1 MNAFRRIARY
11 VYPYKKYI
19 GLNIFFNLLATLFSL
34 ASIGLVIPVLR
45 IIFDR
50 TVVQDSP
57 PELVNGDILGYAE
70 SFLMYEIGTRM
81 AATGQEQALLYV
93 CYWVVGAFF
102 LKNLFRYASTF
113 FIAPLRNG
121 VTRDLR
127 NEMHSKVL
135 ALPLG
140 YFSEKRKGD
149 VISRMTADLK
159 EIENSILATV
169 ESLFREPVMILASLA
184 VLLAM
189 NYRLTLFVLVLLPV
203 VSILITRIGKSLKRA
218 STRAQGMAGQILSQI
233 EEDIGGL
240 RVIKAFNAEDQK
252 KAGYHQKTQS
262 YFQFM
267 NRVLRRHDLASPVSE
282 FLGALVM
289 AVVIWYGGT
298 LVLDLPSF
306 TAEKFIA
313 YVLFFYQLIPP
324 AKNLSKVNHKI
335 QRGNA
340 SSERVLEI
348 LDAHNPISDAP
359 DALPKDS
366 FEEALQFDQVSF
378 GYDPHSYVLKE
389 VSLRVEKGRTVALVG
404 ESGGGKSTLTNL
416 VPRFYEAE
424 QGMVRLDG
432 IDLRRIKLQDLRQ
445 LLGIVTQDTI
455 LFNATVA
462 ENIALGQPEASGEQ
476 IENAARIAN
485 AHRFITQ
492 LEEGYHTNIGDGGN
506 KLSGGQR
513 QRIVLARAILNDPE
527 ILLLDEATSA
537 LDTESEFRVQ
547 QALAEI
553 MHGRTSVIIAHR
565 LSTIINADCIAVMDD
580 GRVIATGTHHELL
593 EDCALYARLARLQ
606 FRDEAHHKPDVAA
619 IE

>member
-366 FEEALQFDQVSF
+366 FKEALQFDQVSF

-513 QRIVLARAILNDPE
+513 QRLSIARAVLKNPPIL
-527 ILLLDEATSA
+527 ILDEATSA
-537 LDTESEFRVQ
+537 LDTESEKLVQ
-547 QALAEI
+547 EALFKLMEN
-553 MHGRTSVIIAHR
+553 RTSLVIAHR
-565 LSTIINADCIAVMDD
+565 LSTIQHADEIIVMRQGQIAE
-580 GRVIATGTHHELL
+580 RGTHAQLL
-593 EDCALYARLARLQ
+593 EKKGIYAKLVEMQSFA
-606 FRDEAHHKPDVAA
+606 
-619 IE
+619 

>member
-57 PELVNGDILGYAE
+57 PELVNGDFLGYAE

-81 AATGQEQALLYV
+81 AHTGQEQALLYV

-113 FIAPLRNG
+113 VIAPLRNG

-169 ESLFREPVMILASLA
+169 ESIFREPVMILASLA

-252 KAGYHQKTQS
+252 RAGYHQKTHA
-262 YFQFM
+262 YYQFM

-282 FLGALVM
+282 FLGAVVM

-359 DALPKDS
+359 DAMRKPS
-366 FEEALQFDQVSF
+366 FEESLQFDQVSF
-378 GYDPHSYVLKE
+378 GYDPHAYVLKD
-389 VSLRVEKGRTVALVG
+389 VSLRVAKGRTVALVG

-416 VPRFYEAE
+416 VPRFYEADH
-424 QGMVRLDG
+424 GTVRLDG
-432 IDLRRIKLQDLRQ
+432 TDLRKIKLQDLRQ

-462 ENIALGQPEASGEQ
+462 ENIALGQPDASLEQ
-476 IENAARIAN
+476 IQNAARIAN
-485 AHRFITQ
+485 AHRFIAE

-513 QRIVLARAILNDPE
+513 QRLSIARAVLKNPPIL
-527 ILLLDEATSA
+527 ILDEATSA
-537 LDTESEFRVQ
+537 LDTESEKLVQ
-547 QALAEI
+547 EALFKLMEN
-553 MHGRTSVIIAHR
+553 RTSLVIAHR
-565 LSTIINADCIAVMDD
+565 LSTIQHADEIIVMRQGQIAE
-580 GRVIATGTHHELL
+580 RGTHSQLL
-593 EDCALYARLARLQ
+593 EKKGIYAKLVEMQSFA
-606 FRDEAHHKPDVAA
+606 
-619 IE
+619 

>member
-513 QRIVLARAILNDPE
+513 QRLSIARAVLKNPPIL
-527 ILLLDEATSA
+527 ILDEATSA
-537 LDTESEFRVQ
+537 LDTESEKLVQ
-547 QALAEI
+547 EALFKLMEN
-553 MHGRTSVIIAHR
+553 RTSLVIAHR
-565 LSTIINADCIAVMDD
+565 LSTIQHADEIIVMRQGQIAE
-580 GRVIATGTHHELL
+580 RGTHAQLL
-593 EDCALYARLARLQ
+593 EKKGIYAKLVEMQSFA
-606 FRDEAHHKPDVAA
+606 
-619 IE
+619 

>member
-57 PELVNGDILGYAE
+57 PELVNGDFLGYAE

-81 AATGQEQALLYV
+81 AHTGQEQALLYV

-113 FIAPLRNG
+113 VIAPLRNG

-169 ESLFREPVMILASLA
+169 ESIFREPVMILASMA

-252 KAGYHQKTQS
+252 RASYHQKTHA
-262 YFQFM
+262 YYQFM

-282 FLGALVM
+282 FLGAVVM

-359 DALPKDS
+359 DAMRKPS

-378 GYDPHSYVLKE
+378 GYDPHAYVLKD
-389 VSLRVEKGRTVALVG
+389 VSLRVAKGRTVALVG

-416 VPRFYEAE
+416 VPRFYEADH
-424 QGMVRLDG
+424 GTVRLDG
-432 IDLRRIKLQDLRQ
+432 TDLRKIKLQDLRQ

-462 ENIALGQPEASGEQ
+462 ENIALGQPDASLEQ
-476 IENAARIAN
+476 IQNAARIAN
-485 AHRFITQ
+485 AHRFIAE

-513 QRIVLARAILNDPE
+513 QRLSIARAVLKNPPIL
-527 ILLLDEATSA
+527 ILDEATSA
-537 LDTESEFRVQ
+537 LDTESEKLVQ
-547 QALAEI
+547 EALFKLMEN
-553 MHGRTSVIIAHR
+553 RTSLVIAHR
-565 LSTIINADCIAVMDD
+565 LSTIQHADEIIVMRQGQIAE
-580 GRVIATGTHHELL
+580 RGTHSQLL
-593 EDCALYARLARLQ
+593 EKKGIYAKLVEMQSFA
-606 FRDEAHHKPDVAA
+606 
-619 IE
+619 